1 MKKSYFFK
9 FFVFAL
15 VGALAI
21 LPSCKDYDD
30 DISGLETS
38 VSTVKSDLT
47 ALQSSVSSAQS
58 AATAA
63 QSTATDALA
72 KANEALAAAQAAG
85 DAEAIAAL
93 ETQVEGLVAQIAD
106 INEEL
111 EALAG
116 LEARVEALMAEL
128 EAANEAQLEAIIA
141 DVAGMSEELQGM
153 VGDMVTA
160 VKLIGAAPELKFS
173 TIKEKEN
180 VFAEGIAN
188 AITFVKD
195 KQIQSLQTLVIQVS
209 PANAEIT
216 PEMVTLQNSK
226 GIAYDN
232 IDIVSVK
239 PYDQILTRST
249 DGSGLWEVTVR
260 LKEYVEKDF
269 NAATKTDAGKVRFAV
284 AINNTTTEANPLIRK
299 VTTDYDVTLES
310 VPAPPMENVLNY
322 FVNDKYVSTINN
334 RYGVGVAEYAWSGAA
349 AVKVIKPEDTGANT
363 KHDDPDDNRIGEAL
377 YPAVQG
383 KAIKI
388 ALTNSSTDIAK
399 PANVRAIY
407 VTLDKGNAVESA
419 PSELNAWNSYTYTG
433 LNTVVEGTETT
444 ITVDGATAINDI
456 IGFRVYAVNVDGT
469 LVDPDGK
476 AFYVQLGTPAGT
488 WPVVATVATPSSV
501 AITPSTEAAV
511 TLSKLDASTS
521 YTYTWTAD
529 KAEAY
534 GSPASTPLAAAFNV
548 EFLPA
553 TGAAL
558 FTTATSATDVAFTA
572 PDFSTV
578 KKIVAVPTES
588 NWLAYKDGKVYT
600 GTLTIKNASGH
611 ILTTLDVTFKKEL
624 PTAAPKGFSPKTS
637 QIVDGIYNAYLIPT
651 PVWTAPNATHG
662 KMELTNVFNFVDD
675 AAGKEANFN
684 FSFAASQEDTSTPVK
699 LIAVDVNGNGSI
711 EVAKKFID
719 NTTKH
724 ATTVSYNYGMISTET
739 KNAAGT
745 VIPYTLEVLNF
756 ETVYNNIYNST
767 YSWNW
772 ATRDQLHKVFPTD
785 GWNNKDTS
793 GNFTKALPS
802 QTVVYNTLTKFEL
815 GYIYGVSTHNPTE
828 YNAPLSDSF
837 GPNSLDIANATVKF
851 VSNSNKVAEYFEA
864 SIAANEVVLTPKSG
878 TTNPGAAVE
887 STLEIKVKDM
897 YGVEHTITIPFTVLK
912 Q

>member
-160 VKLIGAAPELKFS
+160 VKLIGVAPLDPALVGTPPALKFS

-195 KQIQSLQTLVIQVS
+195 KQIQSLETLVIQVS

-260 LKEYVEKDF
+260 LKEYVKTDF
-269 NAATKTDAGKVRFAV
+269 EAATIVKGTPDKKVLFAV

-310 VPAPPMENVLNY
+310 VDAPDMENVLNY

-334 RYGVGVAEYAWSGAA
+334 RYGVGVAEYAWKDDA
-349 AVKVIKPEDTGANT
+349 AVKVIKPEDIGANT
-363 KHDDPDDNRIGEAL
+363 KHDDPDDNRIGKAL

-388 ALTNSSTDIAK
+388 ALTNSTTEIAK

-407 VTLDKGNAVESA
+407 VTLDKGNVVESA
-419 PSELNAWNSYTYTG
+419 PSDPSELNAWNSYTYTG

-444 ITVDGATAINDI
+444 ITVDGATVINDV

-476 AFYVQLGTPAGT
+476 AFYVKVGKDATDWNALNT
-488 WPVVATVATPSSV
+488 VVTASDATAAIATNSASV
-501 AITPSTEAAV
+501 NA
-511 TLSKLDASTS
+511 TLSKLDGATKFE
-521 YTYTWTAD
+521 WTTD
-529 KAEAY
+529 KADNTAET
-534 GSPASTPLAAAFNV
+534 TPAFNV
-548 EFLPA
+548 FFTDA
-553 TGAAL
+553 DNATVFGTDGTGAI
-558 FTTATSATDVAFTA
+558 TA
-572 PDFSTV
+572 DFSKVTKVHTV
-578 KKIVAVPTES
+578 ATV
-588 NWLAYKDGKVYT
+588 NDWLAYKDNKVYK
-600 GTLTIKNASGH
+600 GKLVIKNASDH
-611 ILTTLDVTFKKEL
+611 VLATLEVTFKKEL
-624 PTAAPKGFSPKTS
+624 PTEAPKGFVAADGQILNGVHTS
-637 QIVDGIYNAYLIPT
+637 FMVPANSTG
-651 PVWTAPNATHG
+651 TAATTTNGTHG
-662 KMELTNVFNFVDD
+662 NTNALDEIFKFGTTD
-675 AAGKEANFN
+675 KSKYT
-684 FSFAASQEDTSTPVK
+684 FSFANSAKDSEGK
-699 LIAVDVNGNGSI
+699 LIAKDVTGGANVLT
-711 EVAKKFID
+711 VAKEFID
-719 NTTKH
+719 NSTAH
-724 ATTVSYNYGMISTET
+724 AATVTYNFGEISTET
-739 KNAAGT
+739 KDNNGI
-745 VIPYTLEVLNF
+745 VIDYIVP
-756 ETVYNNIYNST
+756 VYNFNIVYSNVYKT
-767 YSWNW
+767 YTWNW
-772 ATRDQLHKVFPTD
+772 ATRTQLVPEVDADDPLPYETSVKQDAAGYKV
-785 GWNNKDTS
+785 
-793 GNFTKALPS
+793 KA
-802 QTVVYNTLTKFEL
+802 EH
-815 GYIYGVSTHNPTE
+815 IYGVSTTE
-828 YNAPLSDSF
+828 SY
-837 GPNSLDIANATVKF
+837 
-851 VSNSNKVAEYFEA
+851 
-864 SIAANEVVLTPKSG
+864 
-878 TTNPGAAVE
+878 
-887 STLEIKVKDM
+887 STLLSSAEKLEIQGAKLISNVSKNED
-897 YGVEHTITIPFTVLK
+897 YFTVAYDDTDKVFSFTPVTAAKLTVNVPSTLVITAK
-912 Q
+912 DYYDNDVVIEIPVTVTP

>member
-1 MKKSYFFK
+1 M
-9 FFVFAL
+9 
-15 VGALAI
+15 
-21 LPSCKDYDD
+21 PSCKDYDD

-160 VKLIGAAPELKFS
+160 VKLFDAAPALKFF

-260 LKEYVEKDF
+260 LKEYVKTDF
-269 NAATKTDAGKVRFAV
+269 EAATIVKGTPDKKVLFAV
-284 AINNTTTEANPLIRK
+284 AIDNTSSEENPLIRK

-310 VPAPPMENVLNY
+310 VPAPAMKNVLNY
-322 FVNDKYVSTINN
+322 FVNDKNVFTINN
-334 RYGVGVAEYAWSGAA
+334 RYGVAGGVAEYAWSSTA
-349 AVKVIKPEDTGANT
+349 AVKGIKPGDTGANT
-363 KHDDPDDNRIGEAL
+363 KLDNPDDNRFGKAL

-388 ALTNSSTDIAK
+388 ALTNLATDTYANIAK

-444 ITVDGATAINDI
+444 
-456 IGFRVYAVNVDGT
+456 
-469 LVDPDGK
+469 
-476 AFYVQLGTPAGT
+476 
-488 WPVVATVATPSSV
+488 
-501 AITPSTEAAV
+501 
-511 TLSKLDASTS
+511 
-521 YTYTWTAD
+521 
-529 KAEAY
+529 
-534 GSPASTPLAAAFNV
+534 
-548 EFLPA
+548 
-553 TGAAL
+553 
-558 FTTATSATDVAFTA
+558 
-572 PDFSTV
+572 
-578 KKIVAVPTES
+578 
-588 NWLAYKDGKVYT
+588 
-600 GTLTIKNASGH
+600 
-611 ILTTLDVTFKKEL
+611 
-624 PTAAPKGFSPKTS
+624 
-637 QIVDGIYNAYLIPT
+637 
-651 PVWTAPNATHG
+651 
-662 KMELTNVFNFVDD
+662 
-675 AAGKEANFN
+675 
-684 FSFAASQEDTSTPVK
+684 
-699 LIAVDVNGNGSI
+699 
-711 EVAKKFID
+711 
-719 NTTKH
+719 
-724 ATTVSYNYGMISTET
+724 
-739 KNAAGT
+739 
-745 VIPYTLEVLNF
+745 
-756 ETVYNNIYNST
+756 
-767 YSWNW
+767 
-772 ATRDQLHKVFPTD
+772 
-785 GWNNKDTS
+785 
-793 GNFTKALPS
+793 
-802 QTVVYNTLTKFEL
+802 
-815 GYIYGVSTHNPTE
+815 
-828 YNAPLSDSF
+828 
-837 GPNSLDIANATVKF
+837 
-851 VSNSNKVAEYFEA
+851 
-864 SIAANEVVLTPKSG
+864 
-878 TTNPGAAVE
+878 
-887 STLEIKVKDM
+887 
-897 YGVEHTITIPFTVLK
+897 
-912 Q
+912 